1 MTSIPT
7 STKAWIVANYPR
19 GLPTFTTADDSNA
32 TFKLVER
39 PLPPLGPDQ
48 VLLKTLYLSNDPA
61 QRTFIEPTI
70 PQERMYAPRT
80 QLNNFMLALGLG
92 EVIASTSESLPKG
105 TIVVTFQEAWAEY
118 VVVNAAD
125 CQARGPLP
133 NGLSIT
139 HYLGAFGGPG
149 LTAYYGLVNVGET
162 KKGMRVVVSGAAGAV
177 GNMVVQIAKNIIG
190 CSQVIGIAGT
200 DEKCRWVESL
210 GADVCVNYRSSTFE
224 QDLIKATDGFVDV
237 FFDNVGVSQSQAL
250 QLKSIPLL
258 KSQLDIASLLCW
270 DDVLITDPV
279 ILLQGHILDLMLSR
293 LKPRGVAVACGS
305 ISMYNSQEPTV
316 LKNYFQVIT
325 MRLSIRGFLF
335 MDYASNT
342 QEILD
347 LFARTVQ
354 EGKLKVTNEQVV
366 DTKFE
371 DIPKVWLKLFE
382 GENTG
387 KLVTKLV

>member
-7 STKAWIVANYPR
+7 STKAWIVANYPK

-70 PQERMYAPRT
+70 PQERMYAPCT
-80 QLNNFMLALGLG
+80 KLNNFMLALGLG
-92 EVIASTSESLPKG
+92 EVIASTAESLPKG

-118 VVVNAAD
+118 VVVNASD

-190 CSQVIGIAGT
+190 CSQVIGIAGS

-237 FFDNVGVSQSQAL
+237 FFDNVG
-250 QLKSIPLL
+250 
-258 KSQLDIASLLCW
+258 
-270 DDVLITDPV
+270 
-279 ILLQGHILDLMLSR
+279 GHILDLMLSR

-335 MDYASNT
+335 MDHASNA

-347 LFARTVQ
+347 LFARAVQ
-354 EGKLKVTNEQVV
+354 EGKLKVSNEQVV

-382 GENTG
+382 GGNTG